1 MLTKDEYLL
10 RNFSKIKHKKW
21 ELFVITRILHL
32 LDDPNIE
39 YVCQQYVKVK
49 GNKHYLTDLC
59 FPSLKLYYEID
70 EGQHGEEKHLDND
83 KIRQREILE
92 ATDWVEKRVRVFDSN
107 DRKLGRNLD
116 EVIREVDK
124 FIEYVKERKRKF
136 EQSSGKKIAWDYEN
150 KFNPSKYLDSGS
162 IDVKDNVVL
171 LNHRDCLKLFGYESD
186 GHFQQAWWDKATK
199 NLNQAVWF
207 PKLYPNKEWN
217 NSLSSDSLTITEQKK
232 INGKVVKIGLPK
244 ETRLRDRI
252 VFAHYKNI
260 FGQTVYK
267 FYGIY
272 KTDKSAS
279 NEYEHIHK
287 RIKTKINLKNYI

>member
-10 RNFSKIKHKKW
+10 KNFSKIKHKKW

-32 LDDPNIE
+32 LDDPDIE
-39 YVCQQYVKVK
+39 YVCQQYIKVK

-70 EGQHGEEKHLDND
+70 EGQHGAEKHLNDD

-92 ATDWVEKRVRVFDSN
+92 ATDWVEKRIRVYDSSN
-107 DRKLGRNLD
+107 RNLGRDLN

-124 FIEYVKERKRKF
+124 FIAYVKDRKNKF
-136 EQSSGKKIAWDYEN
+136 EKSLGKKIVWDYEN
-150 KFNPSKYLDSGS
+150 KFNPIKYLESGF
-162 IDVKDNVVL
+162 IDVKENIVF
-171 LNHRDCLKLFGYESD
+171 LNHRDCLKLFGYKSD
-186 GHFQQAWWDKATK
+186 GHFQQAWWEVGTRH
-199 NLNQAVWF
+199 LNQAIWF
-207 PKLYPNKEWN
+207 PKLYPNKEWAN
-217 NSLSSDSLTITEQKK
+217 TLSPDSNIITSQK
-232 INGKVVKIGLPK
+232 IVNGKIVKKDSPRAPI
-244 ETRLRDRI
+244 RDRI

-272 KTDKSAS
+272 RTDLNAS
-279 NEYEHIHK
+279 DDTKHVHK
-287 RIKTKINLKNYI
+287 RIRSKISLSDYI

>member
-1 MLTKDEYLL
+1 MLSKDEYLL
-10 RNFSKIKHKKW
+10 KNFSKIKHKKW

-32 LDDPNIE
+32 LDDPDIE
-39 YVCQQYVKVK
+39 YVCQQYIKVK

-59 FPSLKLYYEID
+59 FPSLRLYYEID
-70 EGQHGEEKHLDND
+70 EGQHGAEKHLDDD

-136 EQSSGKKIAWDYEN
+136 EKSSGKKIAWDYEN

-217 NSLSSDSLTITEQKK
+217 NSLSLDSLTITEQKK

-272 KTDKSAS
+272 ETDKSAS
-279 NEYEHIHK
+279 NEYEHIHR
-287 RIKTKINLKNYI
+287 RIKTRINLKKYI

>member
-1 MLTKDEYLL
+1 MNTKDEYLL
-10 RNFSKIKHKKW
+10 RNFSKIRHKKW

-32 LDDPNIE
+32 LDDPDIE

-92 ATDWVEKRVRVFDSN
+92 ATDWVEKRIRVFDKN
-107 DRKLGRNLD
+107 NRALGRNLN
-116 EVIREVDK
+116 EVIEEVDSFVDYLK
-124 FIEYVKERKRKF
+124 RRKEKF
-136 EQSSGKKIAWDYEN
+136 EKSSGKKIAWDYEN
-150 KFNPSKYLDSGS
+150 KFNPGKYLDSGF
-162 IDVKDNVVL
+162 INVKNNVVL
-171 LNHRDCLKLFGYESD
+171 LTHKDCLKLFGYKSE
-186 GHFQQAWWDKATK
+186 GHFQHAWWENGTK
-199 NLNQAVWF
+199 HLNQAVWF
-207 PKLYPNKEWN
+207 PKLYPNNDWN
-217 NSLSSDSLTITEQKK
+217 NSLSPDSLTITEQRK
-232 INGKVVKIGLPK
+232 INGRVVKINPPK
-244 ETRLRDRI
+244 ENRLRDRI

-267 FYGIY
+267 FYGVY
-272 KTDKSAS
+272 ETDKSAS
-279 NEYEHIHK
+279 NEYEHIHR